1 MALNKQFMVSM
12 ALQRSSGRGSRKVG
26 AKVRFGPAG
35 WMYKD
40 WEGIVYPEEKPP
52 RFDPLRY
59 MAEFFDTVEINSSYY
74 GPPVPKTTA
83 SWVRRV
89 EDFENFRFTAKLWKR
104 FTHERDKAWMK
115 PDVDRVRE
123 GFDVM
128 MDAGKLGAV
137 LLQFPWSFRRTEPNR
152 EWLGDV
158 VRTFSQYPL
167 VVEVRHSSW
176 LAPEF
181 MQTLEEEGVGFV
193 NIDQPLY
200 HDSIKPSAHVTSR
213 VGYVRVHGRNYKDWF
228 REKAGVEERYNYL
241 YKPDELKPWVERAWE
256 IAADPST
263 QEVYV
268 VTNNHYKGKAVANAL
283 MMKSML
289 TGARVPA
296 PAGVVGAYG
305 EALDGYVEAVDDVAE
320 PAHLR

>member
-1 MALNKQFMVSM
+1 MATQKSLRRHSAKN
-12 ALQRSSGRGSRKVG
+12 GP
-26 AKVRFGPAG
+26 KVRFGPAG
-35 WMYKD
+35 WLYKD
-40 WEGIVYPEEKPP
+40 WEGVVYPKDKPP

-59 MAEFFDTVEINSSYY
+59 MAEFFDVVEINSSYY
-74 GPPVPKTTA
+74 GPPVPKTTS

-104 FTHERDKAWMK
+104 FTHERTKAWTNAE
-115 PDVDRVRE
+115 VEQVRE

-128 MDAGKLGAV
+128 MEAGKLGAV
-137 LLQFPWSFRRTEPNR
+137 LLQFPWSFRRSEANR

-158 VRTFSQYPL
+158 TRTFSQYPL

-176 LAPEF
+176 LEPEF

-228 REKAGVEERYNYL
+228 REKAGVEQRYNYL
-241 YKPDELKPWVERAWE
+241 YKADELRPWVERARE
-256 IAADPST
+256 IAADPAT

-289 TGARVPA
+289 SGGTVPA
-296 PAGVVGAYG
+296 PSGVVETYG
-305 EALDGYVEAVDDVAE
+305 EELDGFVEPVNDDGAL
-320 PAHLR
+320 AHLR